1 MSLKGQNTSINK
13 GTHCNRSRCS
23 LEDLLGWIG
32 HLGAEEA
39 QRLETLAD
47 GMDVGHTHKHH
58 LTVRVVLYRGEQ
70 HIINEGCVLCYCDY

>member
-1 MSLKGQNTSINK
+1 MHKQTK

-47 GMDVGHTHKHH
+47 GMDVGHTHEYH
-58 LTVRVVLYRGEQ
+58 LTAGIVLYTHTQGKMYERETRK
-70 HIINEGCVLCYCDY
+70 